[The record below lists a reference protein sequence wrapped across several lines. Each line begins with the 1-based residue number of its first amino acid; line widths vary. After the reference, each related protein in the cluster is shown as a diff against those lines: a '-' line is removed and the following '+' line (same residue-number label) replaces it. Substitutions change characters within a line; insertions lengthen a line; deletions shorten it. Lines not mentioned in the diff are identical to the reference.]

1 MDSNN
6 ETDVDMQPIIRA
18 EQLTIGTVIVY
29 HLLPEDNP
37 THPERPWR
45 GRIIKTFLGK
55 AFSLDVV
62 WVESLEQG
70 YEGETEYVQ
79 LSQLIDIEGE
89 G

>member
-1 MDSNN
+1 VYQEGERSDRA
-6 ETDVDMQPIIRA
+6 VIRQ
-18 EQLTIGTVIVY
+18 EQLIAGNVIVY
-29 HLLPEDNP
+29 RLRPEQQP

-79 LSQLIDIEGE
+79 LTQLIDIEGE